1 MKCTVDKNWYKEF
14 ATFCTRMEG
23 TIRCSYLAL
32 FDAEDNFLF
41 SIQDRYHKTVKDT
54 RPNER
59 GNFVDESGTEYLWN
73 GAIESDGQVAAQFN
87 INEWCTLNAGGKVV
101 TKEAVVYA
109 NNFVDAE
116 KVPVHLTE
124 AARLACLAI
133 VQRSARK
140 TLDKLTSFGVWSK
153 IEGNEKFVKR
163 YEDAWSDFIAGSITF
178 DELLSKVQAFTGD
191 LAALWAGSE
200 QAHFW
205 IYLKRFIPMLQ
216 DANST
221 YYIYWW
227 QCRWYPTHV
236 NYTEREEVE
245 LEKTWEGTERLA
257 KILAA
262 ASGVTLFT

>member
-1 MKCTVDKNWYKEF
+1 MKNTVDKNWYKEF
-14 ATFCTRMEG
+14 AVFCTRMEG

-59 GNFVDESGTEYLWN
+59 GNFVDESGIEYLWN

-109 NNFVDAE
+109 NEFVDTE

-124 AARLACLAI
+124 TARLACLAI
-133 VQRSARK
+133 VQRQ
-140 TLDKLTSFGVWSK
+140 LEKLQNRRVLNRA
-153 IEGNEKFVKR
+153 EGTMLR
-163 YEDAWSDFIAGSITF
+163 Y
-178 DELLSKVQAFTGD
+178 
-191 LAALWAGSE
+191 SE
-200 QAHFW
+200 
-205 IYLKRFIPMLQ
+205 RFLPMLQ
-216 DANST
+216 DQNST